1 MKSSEIRASFIEFFK
16 KKNHKFIRSSSV
28 VPNDDPTLLF
38 TNAGMNQFKPIFLN
52 EISPSNLRAVNSQK
66 CIRVSGKHNDLEEVG
81 VDKFHHTFFEMLGN
95 WSFGDYYKEDSIKWA
110 WDLLTEVWKLDK
122 NRLWVSVYQKDEEA
136 YDLWLKQTDIA
147 KNRIVKCGDKENF
160 WEMGNT
166 GPCGPC
172 SEIHYYVGQDIEKQ
186 DPKGVNNSDE
196 YWELWNLVFIQ
207 FNRLED
213 GSLAELKSK
222 HVDTGAGLERISSVL
237 QGKKS
242 NYDTDLFSP
251 IISKIENL
259 SGIKYADK
267 SIPHCVI
274 ADHIRMLCFSIADG
288 ALPANDGQ
296 GYVLRRILRRASRFG
311 RKIGLNEPFLYK
323 LVKEVKALMEDT
335 YPELSEKYVHIKKVI
350 LSEEESFGK
359 TLDRGI
365 AHFDK
370 VVSNLKV
377 NHLSGEEAFKL
388 YDTYGFPI
396 DLTVLMAKEQSLT
409 IDESG
414 FQKYMQLQK
423 NRAKKTAKFVLDR
436 DEIKWKILSKGN
448 HSKFL
453 GYSKSLT
460 NSKIKQFS
468 FKDGKILVILDKTPF
483 YAESGGQVGDKG
495 VIKANDL
502 RLEVLDVY
510 KQGNKIIHICEGN
523 WIKTE
528 NVICEISIERRE
540 SIKKN
545 HTATHLMHKAL
556 KNVLGD
562 HVNQAGSLVHPD
574 YLRFDLTHFE
584 KIKPNEIQEIENI
597 VNNQILENLKLD
609 ISLEKFDV
617 AKKMGAE
624 ALFGEKYGDEVRVV
638 KVGEFSNELCGGTH
652 VARTGDIGSFKIIEE
667 SSLASGVRRIHA
679 VTGKK
684 SVNKMQE
691 NALILNELQSM
702 MNVST
707 SELIERIDLL
717 SKQKK
722 QLEKK
727 VKSNNHSKSKL
738 NLFEGME
745 TIDKYSFLIKS
756 VEIDDPAEIK
766 TLGDQLFDKITSGV
780 GILFNNTLEKSV
792 AVVVVSKNLNSVGIS
807 AGKIANQIGQLMK
820 GGGGGKP
827 HLATAGG
834 KKDIP
839 LDQIMEKSKIII
851 INILNG
857 L

>member
-1 MKSSEIRASFIEFFK
+1 M
-16 KKNHKFIRSSSV
+16 
-28 VPNDDPTLLF
+28 
-38 TNAGMNQFKPIFLN
+38 
-52 EISPSNLRAVNSQK
+52 
-66 CIRVSGKHNDLEEVG
+66 
-81 VDKFHHTFFEMLGN
+81 
-95 WSFGDYYKEDSIKWA
+95 
-110 WDLLTEVWKLDK
+110 
-122 NRLWVSVYQKDEEA
+122 
-136 YDLWLKQTDIA
+136 
-147 KNRIVKCGDKENF
+147 
-160 WEMGNT
+160 
-166 GPCGPC
+166 
-172 SEIHYYVGQDIEKQ
+172 
-186 DPKGVNNSDE
+186 
-196 YWELWNLVFIQ
+196 
-207 FNRLED
+207 
-213 GSLAELKSK
+213 
-222 HVDTGAGLERISSVL
+222 
-237 QGKKS
+237 
-242 NYDTDLFSP
+242 
-251 IISKIENL
+251 
-259 SGIKYADK
+259 
-267 SIPHCVI
+267 
-274 ADHIRMLCFSIADG
+274 
-288 ALPANDGQ
+288 
-296 GYVLRRILRRASRFG
+296 
-311 RKIGLNEPFLYK
+311 
-323 LVKEVKALMEDT
+323 
-335 YPELSEKYVHIKKVI
+335 
-350 LSEEESFGK
+350 
-359 TLDRGI
+359 
-365 AHFDK
+365 
-370 VVSNLKV
+370 
-377 NHLSGEEAFKL
+377 
-388 YDTYGFPI
+388 
-396 DLTVLMAKEQSLT
+396 
-409 IDESG
+409 
-414 FQKYMQLQK
+414 
-423 NRAKKTAKFVLDR
+423 DR

-468 FKDGKILVILDKTPF
+468 FKDGKILVILDETPF

-528 NVICEISIERRE
+528 NVTCEILIERRE

-597 VNNQILENLKLD
+597 VNNQILKNLKLD

-691 NALILNELQSM
+691 NALILNELQAM

-707 SELIERIDLL
+707 SELIERVDLL

-727 VKSNNHSKSKL
+727 IKSNNHSKSKL

-745 TIDKYSFLIKS
+745 TIDKYSLLIKS
-756 VEIDDPAEIK
+756 VKIEDPVEIK
-766 TLGDQLFDKITSGV
+766 ILGDQLFEKITNGV

-807 AGKIANQIGQLMK
+807 AGKIANQIGKLME

-851 INILNG
+851 NNILNG

>member
-1 MKSSEIRASFIEFFK
+1 MNSSEIRSSFIDFFK
-16 KKNHKFIRSSSV
+16 KKDHKFIRSSSV

-38 TNAGMNQFKPIFLN
+38 ANAGMNQFKPIFLN
-52 EISPSNLRAVNSQK
+52 EILPDKKRVVNSQK

-110 WDLLTEVWKLDK
+110 WELLTETWKLDK
-122 NRLWVSVYQKDEEA
+122 SRLWVSVYQEDQEA
-136 YDLWLKQTDIA
+136 YDLWLKQTDILE
-147 KNRIVKCGDKENF
+147 NRIVKCGDKENF

-172 SEIHYYVGQDIEKQ
+172 SEIHYFVGKDIEKQ
-186 DPKGVNNSDE
+186 DSSGVNNSDQ

-237 QGKKS
+237 QGKNN
-242 NYDTDLFSP
+242 NYDTDLFTS
-251 IISKIENL
+251 IISEIERL
-259 SGIKYADK
+259 SGVKYNNK

-288 ALPANDGQ
+288 ALPSNDGQ
-296 GYVLRRILRRASRFG
+296 GYVLRRVLRRASRFG
-311 RKIGLNEPFLYK
+311 REIGLKRPFLYK
-323 LVKEVKALMEDT
+323 LVKEVIILMEDT
-335 YPELSEKYVHIKKVI
+335 YPELSENYYHIKKVI

-365 AHFDK
+365 AHFEK
-370 VVSNLKV
+370 VVSNLKGK
-377 NHLSGEEAFKL
+377 HISGEEAFKL
-388 YDTYGFPI
+388 YDTYGFPL
-396 DLTVLMAKEQSLT
+396 DLTILMGKEQNLT

-414 FQKYMQLQK
+414 FKKYMELQK
-423 NRAKKTAKFVLDR
+423 NRARKTAKFVLDK
-436 DEIKWKILSKGN
+436 DEVKWEVISNGN

-453 GYSKSLT
+453 GYTKYET
-460 NSKIKQFS
+460 ASKIKQFA
-468 FKDGKILVILDKTPF
+468 FKDGNILIIIDKTPF

-495 VIKANDL
+495 IIRGDGL
-502 RLEVLDVY
+502 SLEVLDVQ
-510 KQGNKIIHICEGN
+510 KQGDKFVHVCEGN
-523 WIKTE
+523 FTRTE
-528 NVICEISIERRE
+528 NVTCKVSIERRN

-545 HTATHLMHKAL
+545 HTATHLIHQAL
-556 KNVLGD
+556 KKVLGD

-597 VNNQILENLKLD
+597 VNNQILKNLKLH
-609 ISLEKFDV
+609 ISIEKFDI

-624 ALFGEKYGDEVRVV
+624 ALFGEKYGEEVRVV
-638 KVGEFSNELCGGTH
+638 KVGKFSNELCGGTH
-652 VARTGDIGSFKIIEE
+652 VERTGDIGSFKILEE
-667 SSLASGVRRIHA
+667 NSLASGVRRIHA
-679 VTGKK
+679 ITGQK
-684 SVNKMQE
+684 SIMKMQE
-691 NALILNELQSM
+691 NALILNELQAM
-702 MNVST
+702 MNAPT
-707 SELIERIDLL
+707 SEIIERVQLL

-727 VKSNNHSKSKL
+727 IKSRKNSNDNL
-738 NLFEGME
+738 NLLEGTKNIGDHSM
-745 TIDKYSFLIKS
+745 LIKKVLIEDQS
-756 VEIDDPAEIK
+756 ELKI
-766 TLGDQLFDKITSGV
+766 LGDQLFEKISSGI
-780 GILFNNTLEKSV
+780 GILFNNTLEKSS
-792 AVVVVSKNLNSVGIS
+792 AVIVVSKNLNSIGIS
-807 AGKIANQIGQLMK
+807 AGKIAKKIGKLME
-820 GGGGGKP
+820 GGGGGKL

-834 KKDIP
+834 KKNVSIDKI
-839 LDQIMEKSKIII
+839 IEESKKII

-857 L
+857 